1 LYIQANKGSK
11 MDQRKAELI
20 NTLIEVEERIDEL
33 WEYHPE
39 NPNRIDVEDEFQ
51 KLQKVVLLIQTELNE
66 LGGDD
71 SDDRI

>member
-39 NPNRIDVEDEFQ
+39 NPNRIDVESEFND
-51 KLQKVVLLIQTELNE
+51 LQRTAILLQTQIDE
-66 LGGDD
+66 LGGIEEDEWM
-71 SDDRI
+71 